1 MDRPKLCAALES
13 YGLPR
18 GEDYVDELMAQY
30 RCDEFGAITFADYR
44 TYAGARE
51 RATRRA
57 WRRVLGLAD
66 TFPGLFGTDR
76 DRTGD
81 DRNARADVFTVLE
94 ATKRAGID
102 GVSSAEARRMVSLL
116 ARRGSDGAG
125 SQTDAV
131 TYEEFRRYA
140 VLLPDAQLRSGNAV
154 WDWLAAAAP
163 EREHGKPRGQRR
175 KQLFAGGLAGI
186 VGRTAVAPLDRART
200 IIQDMGLVRG
210 PASSVLDK
218 SGIVHTTKPPNAAQV
233 CRDVLRNEGPAGLF
247 RGNMVSALKVV
258 PANALQFAIFHK
270 MKDDFL
276 RARSEKDGAPAEQL
290 LLEERLASGA
300 VAGALSTAAC
310 YPLDTLKSQ
319 MAVAD
324 GLRGS
329 VLTAATQLFREQG
342 GLRAF
347 YKGIGPTLLC
357 DVIGSALGF
366 TLYETFQTMYREAS
380 GGRRPNPLEKGALG
394 GLGACVSLTLTM
406 PLEVVMTRMRV
417 QGLGHRPVLYKNA
430 LDCLRLSVQRE
441 GLKSLWLGTGAAYVK
456 IFPQLA
462 ITYFVFELA
471 SEQLGVGGLGRY
483 ERSKPVRNK
492 AVDEGKPPG
501 PVAA

>member
-102 GVSSAEARRMVSLL
+102 GVSSADARRMVSLL

-140 VLLPDAQLRSGNAV
+140 ALLPDAQLRSGNAV

-319 MAVAD
+319 MAVAG

-342 GLRAF
+342 GLKAF

>member
-57 WRRVLGLAD
+57 WRRVLGLAPNK
-66 TFPGLFGTDR
+66 FPGFGTDR

-102 GVSSAEARRMVSLL
+102 GVSSTDARRMVSLL
-116 ARRGSDGAG
+116 ARRGSNGVG
-125 SQTDAV
+125 SHDAV

-140 VLLPDAQLRSGNAV
+140 ALLPDAQLRSGNAV

-186 VGRTAVAPLDRART
+186 VARTAVAPLDRART

-218 SGIVHTTKPPNAAQV
+218 TGIVHTTKPPNAAQV

-276 RARSEKDGAPAEQL
+276 RARSDKDGAPAEQL

-319 MAVAD
+319 MAVAG

-329 VLTAATQLFREQG
+329 VAAAATQLFREQG

-492 AVDEGKPPG
+492 AVDEGKPQG

>member
-30 RCDEFGAITFADYR
+30 QCDEFGAITFADYR
-44 TYAGARE
+44 TYASARE

-66 TFPGLFGTDR
+66 KFPGFGTDR

-102 GVSSAEARRMVSLL
+102 GVDATDARRMVSLL
-116 ARRGSDGAG
+116 ARRRQSNGS
-125 SQTDAV
+125 TRDAV

-140 VLLPDAQLRSGNAV
+140 ALLPDAQLRSGNAV

-186 VGRTAVAPLDRART
+186 VARTAVAPLDRART

-218 SGIVHTTKPPNAAQV
+218 SGIVHTTKPPNALQV
-233 CRDVLRNEGPAGLF
+233 CRDVLRKEGPAGLF

-276 RARSEKDGAPAEQL
+276 RARSDEDGAPAEQL

-319 MAVAD
+319 MAVAG

-329 VLTAATQLFREQG
+329 VAAAASQLFREQG
-342 GLRAF
+342 GLKAF

-394 GLGACVSLTLTM
+394 GLGACASLTLTM

-483 ERSKPVRNK
+483 ERVKPVRNK